1 MDLAVEGGNF
11 VGKWIE
17 RGLVDQEVGGGRL
30 PINIDRET
38 VREER
43 YREIQEIDFP
53 TTDIK
58 SKLKRRVK

>member
-1 MDLAVEGGNF
+1 MVNAAVESRNF
-11 VGKWIE
+11 VWKGAE

-43 YREIQEIDFP
+43 
-53 TTDIK
+53 
-58 SKLKRRVK
+58 